1 MGTLNTTLNNI
12 SSTLVD
18 IDIVD
23 VTAKTGV
30 RVVGAVTSWQTPD
43 GNTNVE
49 HLAGRS
55 ENDDLLVLWRTP
67 ATDWQVVNVTEKT
80 GQKITEP
87 LTCWQTSDGNTNVEH
102 LASRSENGDLLV
114 FWWTPATDWQVVNVT
129 EKTGEKLADGLT
141 SYQMWDGSENV
152 EILVGRAPDNSLL
165 MYWWQPSRDWQ
176 VMDLSDATGYKIATA
191 PENWNTPDGNIIE
204 HFAGVSDSG
213 NLLVFESN
221 AKPRELT
228 DALGDPFQTLE
239 RTQQPKNL
247 LTILWD
253 PQSQN
258 VPAPAKADVESILY
272 GETDSVRDYFLENSD
287 EHFTI
292 DNAGVL
298 GWYPADKPAEH
309 YWNEN
314 QENDPNDTDG
324 DGWLNGHAEKWA
336 EAIRKADQDFD
347 FAAYDSNSDGYLA
360 PDELGILIVIP
371 SQGPFGTNRPVVGRE
386 FPSVD
391 PLIVDGVKVD
401 VMAETYIGDPLNLG
415 VVAHEL
421 SHLLLGHG
429 DMYFNWDNPF
439 AAGDYSLMD
448 RTYKTTHLDPFAKLK
463 YGWVQP
469 KVVFNSGYY
478 DITDVETNHNVW
490 VLMDPQKGTDEYFI
504 IENRWQ
510 GNSYDQQMSDSGLAV
525 WHVIE
530 NPEIYGSHIPPTPPG
545 SSQNSWEE
553 KWETVGSEDWVRR
566 GIRLLKPIWNTF
578 TDSQALW
585 DGSDP
590 ATGYDLVSDNP
601 DPQKMS
607 LRWADGTPSGFAIQ
621 NIPDAAATMHV
632 YIEVPDF
639 QSSLVPNLSTL
650 NISNDTPYSD
660 DGIDTLLLGG
670 SNNIL
675 AGTTN
680 NDSLTGGNDSD
691 KSHHDL
697 GAAFTTT
704 TVDIDV
710 ISDLTQGINEIV
722 LDKMTLT
729 PIASAVG
736 DGFNL
741 TSSLV
746 FNGND
751 TAATSSLDIV
761 GNSVHEHL
769 L

>member
-1 MGTLNTTLNNI
+1 
-12 SSTLVD
+12 
-18 IDIVD
+18 
-23 VTAKTGV
+23 
-30 RVVGAVTSWQTPD
+30 
-43 GNTNVE
+43 
-49 HLAGRS
+49 
-55 ENDDLLVLWRTP
+55 
-67 ATDWQVVNVTEKT
+67 
-80 GQKITEP
+80 
-87 LTCWQTSDGNTNVEH
+87 
-102 LASRSENGDLLV
+102 
-114 FWWTPATDWQVVNVT
+114 
-129 EKTGEKLADGLT
+129 
-141 SYQMWDGSENV
+141 
-152 EILVGRAPDNSLL
+152 
-165 MYWWQPSRDWQ
+165 
-176 VMDLSDATGYKIATA
+176 
-191 PENWNTPDGNIIE
+191 
-204 HFAGVSDSG
+204 
-213 NLLVFESN
+213 
-221 AKPRELT
+221 
-228 DALGDPFQTLE
+228 
-239 RTQQPKNL
+239 
-247 LTILWD
+247 
-253 PQSQN
+253 
-258 VPAPAKADVESILY
+258 
-272 GETDSVRDYFLENSD
+272 
-287 EHFTI
+287 
-292 DNAGVL
+292 
-298 GWYPADKPAEH
+298 
-309 YWNEN
+309 
-314 QENDPNDTDG
+314 
-324 DGWLNGHAEKWA
+324 
-336 EAIRKADQDFD
+336 
-347 FAAYDSNSDGYLA
+347 
-360 PDELGILIVIP
+360 
-371 SQGPFGTNRPVVGRE
+371 
-386 FPSVD
+386 
-391 PLIVDGVKVD
+391 
-401 VMAETYIGDPLNLG
+401 MAETYIGDPLNLG

-553 KWETVGSEDWVRR
+553 KWETVGSEDWTRR

-601 DPQKMS
+601 DPEKMS